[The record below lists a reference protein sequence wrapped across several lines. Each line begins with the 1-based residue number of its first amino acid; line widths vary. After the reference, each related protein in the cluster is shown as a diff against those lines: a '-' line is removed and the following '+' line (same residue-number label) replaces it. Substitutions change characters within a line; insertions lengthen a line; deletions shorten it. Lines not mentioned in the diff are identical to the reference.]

1 MAESKK
7 KVEAVEEKAVN
18 QDFIVEDPQLLRP
31 VELPLVVK
39 PLNGKEWATK
49 AQAEFARTLNG
60 YAYKN
65 PEKWA
70 VKKDALLKELK
81 ALELVKDRPED
92 ANAPRL
98 SFGKRA

>member
-7 KVEAVEEKAVN
+7 KVEAVEEVK

-39 PLNGKEWATK
+39 PLVGKEWATK

-65 PEKWA
+65 PAKWA